1 MTKDIFVT
9 KLGQLLAGWQAL
21 SPEADCYKTV
31 EELPTVLAQDVIY
44 WLHVDANQQDWMR
57 ENIDALKRRDFTS
70 KVIVLANVP
79 EQQAAMLAFER
90 GALGYTH
97 AYHDPV
103 VLSQVRQAVEFG
115 GVWLGQDVLRQLIQ
129 VGRKLTEQGAEN
141 IEQTLKQLTP
151 REREVAVMAA
161 QGLSN
166 KSIASELN
174 ITERTVKA
182 HLTAIFERIGVRDR
196 LQLAIRINERL
207 SS

>member
-21 SPEADCYKTV
+21 SPVADCCDSV
-31 EELPTVLAQDVIY
+31 ERLPTILERGSIY
-44 WLHVDANQQDWMR
+44 WIHVDSNQLDWMLDSI
-57 ENIDALKRRDFTS
+57 EKLKKLDGSS
-70 KVIVLANVP
+70 KVIILANVP
-79 EQQAAMLAFER
+79 DQHEAMLAFER

-97 AYHDPV
+97 AYHDHL
-103 VLSQVRQAVEFG
+103 VLAQVRQVVAFG
-115 GVWLGQDVLRQLIQ
+115 GVWLGQDILRQLIQ
-129 VGRKLTEQGAEN
+129 VGRKLSEQSTES
-141 IEQTLKQLTP
+141 IEQTLRLLTP
-151 REREVAVMAA
+151 REREVAIKAA

-166 KSIASELN
+166 KNIAKELD

-182 HLTAIFERIGVRDR
+182 HLTAVFERTGVKDR

>member
-1 MTKDIFVT
+1 MIKDIFIT
-9 KLGQLLAGWQAL
+9 KLGRLLAGWQAL
-21 SPEADCYKTV
+21 SPEAECYESV
-31 EELPTVLAQDVIY
+31 EKLPTILARGSIY

-57 ENIDALKRRDFTS
+57 GSIEALKKLDGTA
-70 KVIVLANVP
+70 KVIILANVP
-79 EQQAAMLAFER
+79 EQQDAMLAFEH

-103 VLSQVRQAVEFG
+103 VLAQVRQVVEFG
-115 GVWLGQDVLRQLIQ
+115 GVWLGQEILRQLIQ
-129 VGRKLTEQGAEN
+129 VGRKLSDRSADA
-141 IEQTLKQLTP
+141 IEQTLRLLTP
-151 REREVAVMAA
+151 REREVAIKAA

-166 KSIASELN
+166 KNIAKELD

-182 HLTAIFERIGVRDR
+182 HLTAVFERLGVRDR